1 MDKNNEIKKLIE
13 TFHSEYT
20 RNGEP
25 IRINFREIV
34 TELSSTERYSHLIHS
49 YPAKLLCH
57 IPYFFL
63 QTDYFCPKNGVVLDP
78 FCGTGTVML
87 EANISGRNAKG
98 ADANPLACLI
108 TKVKTTYIKK
118 DDLQKTLGTIIS
130 RAKRF
135 NTNEYL
141 DKPSISRW
149 FSKSTIS
156 QLWHL
161 ECAIKKV
168 RDAKQQEF
176 FMMCLSNLVKKVSFA
191 DPSISVPVKLNPE
204 RFAQNPE
211 RMEAARFKLKTL
223 ENIDVYDKFEN
234 VCQLNI
240 NRIESLKEVY
250 SKGITSEVIST
261 DARTL
266 TKEIGGKEILQDESV
281 DLILT
286 SPPYAG
292 AQKYIRSS
300 WLNLYWLGTKNSEDI
315 RLLNKQNIGR
325 EDYHKADMFRVI
337 TNIQAA
343 DDVLTSLYNEGKNE
357 RAFIVGNYLNEMKS
371 AIDES
376 VRVLKTGGYMI
387 IVIGNNTVCGRPFD
401 TQDYLTTYITS
412 KGLRLQF
419 KLIDD
424 IRSYGLMTKRN
435 KTASRISCEWVLVF
449 KK

>member
-1 MDKNNEIKKLIE
+1 MDKNNEIIKLID
-13 TFHSEYT
+13 TFNSEYN

-34 TELSSTERYSHLIHS
+34 SELNSTERYSHLIHS

-57 IPYFFL
+57 IPFFFL
-63 QTDYFCPKNGVVLDP
+63 QTDYFCPTNGIVLDP

-108 TKVKTTYIKK
+108 SRVKTTYIKK
-118 DDLQKTLGTIIS
+118 EDLQKTLGTIIS
-130 RAKRF
+130 RAKRC
-135 NTNEYL
+135 NTNDYL
-141 DKPSISRW
+141 ELPSISRW
-149 FSKSTIS
+149 FSKSTIL

-161 ECAIKKV
+161 ECAIKNVK
-168 RDAKQQEF
+168 DIKHQDF
-176 FMMCLSNLVKKVSFA
+176 FMMCLSNLVKKVSYA

-204 RFAQNPE
+204 RFIQKPE
-211 RMEAARFKLKTL
+211 RMESIKFKLKTL

-234 VCQLNI
+234 ICQLNI
-240 NRIESLKEVY
+240 NRIDTLENIY
-250 SKGITSEVIST
+250 SNGITSEIISN
-261 DARTL
+261 DARFL
-266 TKEIGGKEILQDESV
+266 AKKDGSKEVLQDKSI

-300 WLNLYWLGTKNSEDI
+300 WLNLYWLGTKNREDI
-315 RLLNKQNIGR
+315 RLLDKQNIGR
-325 EDYHKADMFRVI
+325 EDYHKAEIYRIV
-337 TNIQAA
+337 TNIKAA
-343 DDVLTSLYNEGKNE
+343 DDILNSLYNEGKNE

-376 VRVLKTGGYMI
+376 IRVLKTGGFMI

-401 TQDYLTTYITS
+401 TQDYLTRYIIS
-412 KGLRLQF
+412 KGLTLQF

-424 IRSYGLMTKRN
+424 IKSYGLMTKRN
-435 KTASRISCEWVLVF
+435 KTASRISCEWILVF